1 VGRTIVWRTYLLGD
15 GTTADLA
22 QVEQPHRA
30 PTLESEILVPAAEA
44 AISGVLF
51 GCAATALAVWLA
63 HAPWWPCLPIAIAV
77 MTGGGWIAA
86 LREERQTLWKTESLS
101 VLSSQPEVP
110 PSPPVP
116 SVPLLANPGECAVS
130 AATAQRDEHV
140 AQRRDE
146 LVAFVRTCATRGCGE
161 SAHGVTAGTRAAYLA
176 SRDLLLSLG
185 LARWRSENH
194 KAGWELAAPPA
205 TCVMLLR
212 KHVIER

>member
-1 VGRTIVWRTYLLGD
+1 MGRTIVWRTYLLGD

-161 SAHGVTAGTRAAYLA
+161 SAHGVTQGPGRHTWPAVICCCRWGWRAGE
-176 SRDLLLSLG
+176 
-185 LARWRSENH
+185 ARTTKPAGNWQRRRRPVSCCCEN
-194 KAGWELAAPPA
+194 
-205 TCVMLLR
+205 T
-212 KHVIER
+212 